1 MAKRKRMDQIKA
13 IIQTYVVCKSIKQ
26 TARQLNVSKNTVR
39 TYVRRAQAHHQDL
52 TQVLALDE
60 SAFHKLFIHHTG
72 DDESSRQVDFMSRTG
87 YFFQELKRVGVT
99 RQLLWQEYR
108 EEYPH
113 GYGYS
118 QFCEHLRRAALRKDL
133 TLSLEHQPGE
143 VLMLDFAGKKMHWV
157 DPYSGEVHASE
168 VLIGVLPF
176 SQYSFCI
183 ALPSQGMEDF
193 VYGIFQC
200 LAFLGA
206 LPQVILS
213 DNLKAYV
220 TRPDRYTPTFTQL
233 CEQLAA
239 HYQVELRA
247 TRPGKPKDKASVENA
262 VQQVY
267 RRIYG
272 PLRNQ
277 VFHSLESLN
286 EAISKELMR
295 HNQKSYQKLPGN
307 RQASF
312 ERDERPAMRD
322 LPADHFEIKKITRAK
337 VQRNYHVFLG
347 EEKNYYSVPYPY
359 VGEQAEVVYTRRIV
373 EVYIKH
379 ERVATHQRLFLGG
392 NEYRHQ
398 TDPQHMPR
406 NHQEWKEA
414 QGYDGAYFL
423 AQAARIGPATEWA
436 VQQVLLGRIHE
447 AQTYNSCKGIL
458 ALAKKYSPLRME
470 RAAERCRAVEKVTY
484 VMLKR
489 ILEHNLDQSE
499 QSTEQRSLG
508 LHQNVRGAEYY
519 Q

>member
-13 IIQTYVVCKSIKQ
+13 ILQTYAVCGSIKQ
-26 TARQLNVSKNTVR
+26 TARQFRVSMNTVR
-39 TYVRRAQAHHQDL
+39 TYIRRAQAHHQDL

-60 SAFHKLFIHHTG
+60 PAFNALFTHFTT
-72 DDESSRQVDFMSRTG
+72 DVAPSREEYFRSRTA

-108 EEYPH
+108 REYPN

-118 QFCEHLRRAALRKDL
+118 QFCEHLRRAAVRKDL

-157 DPYSGEVHASE
+157 DPHSGEVHASE

-176 SQYSFCI
+176 SQYSFCV

-193 VYGIFQC
+193 VHGICEC
-200 LAFLGA
+200 LGFLGA
-206 LPQVILS
+206 LPQIILS

-220 TRPDRYTPTFTQL
+220 TKPDRYMPTFTQL

-247 TRPGKPKDKASVENA
+247 ARPGKPKDKASVENA

-267 RRIYG
+267 RRIDG

-277 VFHSLESLN
+277 VFHSLEALN
-286 EAISKELMR
+286 QAITKELIR
-295 HNQKSYQKLPGN
+295 HNQQPYQKRAGN
-307 RQASF
+307 RQSSF
-312 ERDERPAMRD
+312 EGDERPAMRN

-337 VQRNYHVFLG
+337 VQRNYHIFLG
-347 EEKNYYSVPYPY
+347 EEKNYYSVPYAY
-359 VGEQAEVVYTRRIV
+359 VGHQAEVVYTRRIV
-373 EVYIKH
+373 EKYIKH
-379 ERVATHQRLFLGG
+379 ERVATHQRLFLRG

-398 TDPQHMPR
+398 TDPEHMPR
-406 NHQEWKEA
+406 NHQEWREA

-436 VQQVLLGRIHE
+436 VRQVLLGRIHE

-458 ALAKKYSPLRME
+458 ALAKKYSPQRME
-470 RAAERCRAVEKVTY
+470 RAAERCRAVEKATY
-484 VMLKR
+484 AMLKR
-489 ILEHNLDQSE
+489 ILEHNLDQVGR
-499 QSTEQRSLG
+499 STQQHSLG
-508 LHQNVRGAEYY
+508 VHQNVRGAEYY